1 METKFQ
7 TSFIPK
13 KPIVSIGGIGSNFAP
28 RQRARATISIFFS
41 IGLLLFIVSLG
52 MAGGVYAWKSVT
64 LSTQNN
70 LKQQLEGRQ
79 KQFNTS
85 LIEDLK
91 RVNVKIDVAGKLMA
105 NHLALS
111 NIFAIISRLTAER
124 VRFSSLD
131 LTAPST
137 QSNDIIISMAG
148 VGVDLSAVA
157 FQSDVLGQLE
167 QYGLRKIVKNPIL
180 SDPTLDTSGMVSFGF
195 SASIDPSTLS
205 YMNSIANSAATS
217 SPLIENSQ

>member
-13 KPIVSIGGIGSNFAP
+13 KPIATIGGAVSNFAP
-28 RQRARATISIFFS
+28 KQRSHATVSIFFS

-64 LSTQNN
+64 LSNQEN

-91 RVNVKIDVAGKLMA
+91 RVNVKIDTARKLMA

-111 NIFAIISRLTAER
+111 NIFSIISRLTAER
-124 VRFSSLD
+124 VRFSSMELS
-131 LTAPST
+131 APNAG
-137 QSNDIIISMAG
+137 SNDINISLTG
-148 VGVDLSAVA
+148 VGADLSAVA

-180 SDPTLDTSGMVSFGF
+180 SDPTLETSGMGSFSL
-195 SASIDPSTLS
+195 SASIDSSTLS
-205 YMNSIANSAATS
+205 YANGIANPVATS
-217 SPLIENSQ
+217 SPNGGSQ

>member
-13 KPIVSIGGIGSNFAP
+13 KPIVSIGGAGSNFAS
-28 RQRARATISIFFS
+28 RQRPHATVSIFFS

-64 LSTQNN
+64 LSNQNN
-70 LKQQLEGRQ
+70 LKQQLEGRR

-91 RVNVKIDVAGKLMA
+91 RVNVKIDVAEKLMA

-111 NIFAIISRLTAER
+111 NIFAIISRLTIER
-124 VRFSSLD
+124 VRFSSMD
-131 LTAPST
+131 LTAPT
-137 QSNDIIISMAG
+137 AQSNDINISMAG
-148 VGVDLSAVA
+148 VGADLSAVA
-157 FQSDVLGQLE
+157 FQSDVLGQLD

-180 SDPTLDTSGMVSFGF
+180 SDPTLDTNGMVSFGF

-205 YMNSIANSAATS
+205 YMDSITNSVATS
-217 SPLIENSQ
+217 SLPMENSQ